1 MMGFCLAVEKIVK
14 SRWCGN
20 VLLKKSFLCIKKG
33 GGKRDRLYIRIRG
46 SECFDNVSVLLELC
60 EKR

>member
-33 GGKRDRLYIRIRG
+33 EERETVYIFAYEG
-46 SECFDNVSVLLELC
+46 LSASTTLAFCSSS
-60 EKR
+60 

>member
-20 VLLKKSFLCIKKG
+20 V
-33 GGKRDRLYIRIRG
+33 
-46 SECFDNVSVLLELC
+46 
-60 EKR
+60 

>member
-1 MMGFCLAVEKIVK
+1 MEKIVK

-33 GGKRDRLYIRIRG
+33 
-46 SECFDNVSVLLELC
+46 
-60 EKR
+60 